1 LQDFIWPRRFDAKES
16 GHRVE
21 ALLMNG
27 NLAQFG
33 EDLRLHLLGLQVSL
47 NNIRGLFSGGGDP
60 DAPEFAARLDELRGM
75 AQDCASR
82 CTLLRTSLDSGLRDD
97 AALAQEHLTRWVALR
112 QTAQLHARADTIEQL
127 AVTAVELMTLSA
139 IEAERVAMTA
149 ILARRQAVA
158 IQVRRGDS
166 L

>member
-1 LQDFIWPRRFDAKES
+1 
-16 GHRVE
+16 
-21 ALLMNG
+21 MNG

-33 EDLRLHLLGLQVSL
+33 EDLRLHLLRLQVSL

-60 DAPEFAARLDELRGM
+60 DAPEFAVRLDELHGM
-75 AQDCASR
+75 TQDCASR
-82 CTLLRTSLDSGLRDD
+82 YTWLRASLDSGLHDD
-97 AALAQEHLTRWVALR
+97 AALVQEHLARWIAER

-127 AVTAVELMTLSA
+127 AVAAVELMTLSA

-158 IQVRRGDS
+158 IQIQRGDS